1 MIYKPNQPRTKRLGA
16 SLCSSRRHLLQ
27 IIASACP
34 KQGPAGETLW
44 DPTGPRQDAGGQPK
58 HAARTLIRHSDR
70 RTMRTT
76 QATDLHPR
84 RIPEVSHETK
94 NATRLHTY
102 TMGDDA
108 RPHAILAF
116 PPPPKPSA
124 CRPTIPRTTTTVAG
138 LVHSCRSDA
147 GVWGVH
153 VKRRALGRFL
163 RPHGCVGRD
172 ADPVSSIDY
181 TTIYYSLVFRPG
193 DPSRGGLPN
202 RPRVVGPAL
211 CMMQPSRTS
220 LVRACLRD
228 SCPPAWRGCNRHL
241 VL

>member
-1 MIYKPNQPRTKRLGA
+1 MLITLTSLADHRLR
-16 SLCSSRRHLLQ
+16 L
-27 IIASACP
+27 P
-34 KQGPAGETLW
+34 KAGPAGGTLW
-44 DPTGPRQDAGGQPK
+44 DPTRPRQDAVGSPK

-108 RPHAILAF
+108 RPHATLTS
-116 PPPPKPSA
+116 PPKAALVGPRSHEPRPPWPGWFIRAAVTPGYGGSRQTPRPWSISPSPRA
-124 CRPTIPRTTTTVAG
+124 RRQRRRPYLQHRLHHHLLASLLVQGTCRGAG
-138 LVHSCRSDA
+138 SQH
-147 GVWGVH
+147 
-153 VKRRALGRFL
+153 
-163 RPHGCVGRD
+163 
-172 ADPVSSIDY
+172 
-181 TTIYYSLVFRPG
+181 
-193 DPSRGGLPN
+193 

-228 SCPPAWRGCNRHL
+228 SCPPAWAWLQSAPG
-241 VL
+241 V